1 LKSNSVPASKERF
14 SKTTHSTQILT
25 MNAKN
30 VQRVIILFKHL
41 FFLLLSM
48 NARNVPPMH
57 LAQVEMLSMLTKDI
71 GEIAIKQMKY

>member
-1 LKSNSVPASKERF
+1 
-14 SKTTHSTQILT
+14 